1 MAGQGVYETLYTA
14 YSGTLSSVTNTYV
27 GQWTPVATA
36 ALGASGV
43 LYFILLGFLVIR
55 GAVQRPLAELAVS
68 AMKFALAMAA
78 WAADQSAGNK
88 SEEPDSFDVEPPI
101 LKQDLSD
108 EPLPN
113 GDMARLE
120 KQLARAKQN
129 AAGAERLYKI
139 GVLAKA
145 EVEQR
150 LLKVVRCES
159 DLANAR
165 VARAK
170 EELAEKESQLATG
183 EITRDEL
190 ESIKTALAQLT
201 EAAQVAMAKRERAE
215 LEAAEANL
223 RRQQKLLKL
232 GIAGKDDVDRAQEKL
247 DAALAGP
254 AL

>member
-1 MAGQGVYETLYTA
+1 MTRMLAL
-14 YSGTLSSVTNTYV
+14 
-27 GQWTPVATA
+27 PVA
-36 ALGASGV
+36 
-43 LYFILLGFLVIR
+43 LL
-55 GAVQRPLAELAVS
+55 ALAV
-68 AMKFALAMAA
+68 AV
-78 WAADQSAGNK
+78 WAADQSAENK

-101 LKQDLSD
+101 LKQNLSD

-120 KQLARAKQN
+120 KQLERAKQN

-139 GVLAKA
+139 GVLAKL

-190 ESIKTALAQLT
+190 QSIKTALAQLT
-201 EAAQVAMAKRERAE
+201 EAAQAATAKRERAE

-232 GIAGKDDVDRAQEKL
+232 GIGQKSDVTRAEEKIAEL
-247 DAALAGP
+247 KAQKN
-254 AL
+254 

>member
-1 MAGQGVYETLYTA
+1 MAR
-14 YSGTLSSVTNTYV
+14 
-27 GQWTPVATA
+27 
-36 ALGASGV
+36 
-43 LYFILLGFLVIR
+43 I
-55 GAVQRPLAELAVS
+55 
-68 AMKFALAMAA
+68 FALPVTLFAMAMAA

-101 LKQDLSD
+101 LKQNLSD

-120 KQLARAKQN
+120 KQFERARQN

-165 VARAK
+165 VVRAK

-190 ESIKTALAQLT
+190 ESMKTALAQLT
-201 EAAQVAMAKRERAE
+201 EAAQVATAKRERAE

-232 GIAGKDDVDRAQEKL
+232 GIGQKSDVTHAEEKL
-247 DAALAGP
+247 AELKAQNIR
-254 AL
+254 

>member
-1 MAGQGVYETLYTA
+1 MAR
-14 YSGTLSSVTNTYV
+14 
-27 GQWTPVATA
+27 
-36 ALGASGV
+36 
-43 LYFILLGFLVIR
+43 I
-55 GAVQRPLAELAVS
+55 
-68 AMKFALAMAA
+68 FALPVTLLALTMAV
-78 WAADQSAGNK
+78 WAADQSADNK
-88 SEEPDSFDVEPPI
+88 SEEPESFDVEPPI
-101 LKQDLSD
+101 LKQNLSD

-120 KQLARAKQN
+120 KQLERARQN

-139 GVLAKA
+139 GVLAKM

-150 LLKVVRCES
+150 SLKVVRCES

-170 EELAEKESQLATG
+170 EELAEKESQFATG

-190 ESIKTALAQLT
+190 ESMKTALAQLT
-201 EAAQVAMAKRERAE
+201 EAAQVATAKRERAE

-232 GIAGKDDVDRAQEKL
+232 GIAGKSDVDRAEEKL
-247 DAALAGP
+247 AELKAQNTR
-254 AL
+254 

>member
-1 MAGQGVYETLYTA
+1 MLALPVTL
-14 YSGTLSSVTNTYV
+14 
-27 GQWTPVATA
+27 
-36 ALGASGV
+36 
-43 LYFILLGFLVIR
+43 
-55 GAVQRPLAELAVS
+55 
-68 AMKFALAMAA
+68 FALAMAV
-78 WAADQSAGNK
+78 WATDQSAENK

-101 LKQDLSD
+101 LKQNLSD

-120 KQLARAKQN
+120 KQLERAKQN

-139 GVLAKA
+139 GVLAKM

-150 LLKVVRCES
+150 LLKVIRCES

-165 VARAK
+165 VASAK

-190 ESIKTALAQLT
+190 ESMKTALAQLT
-201 EAAQVAMAKRERAE
+201 EAAQAATAKRERAE

-232 GIAGKDDVDRAQEKL
+232 GIGQKSDVTRAEEKLAELKAQEN
-247 DAALAGP
+247 
-254 AL
+254 

>member
-1 MAGQGVYETLYTA
+1 MTRVFALPVTL
-14 YSGTLSSVTNTYV
+14 V
-27 GQWTPVATA
+27 
-36 ALGASGV
+36 
-43 LYFILLGFLVIR
+43 
-55 GAVQRPLAELAVS
+55 
-68 AMKFALAMAA
+68 ALAMTV
-78 WAADQSAGNK
+78 WAADQSAENK

-101 LKQDLSD
+101 LKQNLSD

-120 KQLARAKQN
+120 KQLERAKQN

-139 GVLAKA
+139 GVLAKM

-150 LLKVVRCES
+150 LLKVMRCES

-201 EAAQVAMAKRERAE
+201 EAAQVATAKRERAE

-232 GIAGKDDVDRAQEKL
+232 GIGQKSDVTRAEEKL
-247 DAALAGP
+247 AELKAP
-254 AL
+254 KN

>member
-1 MAGQGVYETLYTA
+1 MARMLALPVTL
-14 YSGTLSSVTNTYV
+14 L
-27 GQWTPVATA
+27 
-36 ALGASGV
+36 
-43 LYFILLGFLVIR
+43 
-55 GAVQRPLAELAVS
+55 
-68 AMKFALAMAA
+68 ALAMAV
-78 WAADQSAGNK
+78 WAVDQSAENN

-101 LKQDLSD
+101 LKQNLSD

-113 GDMARLE
+113 GDLARLE
-120 KQLARAKQN
+120 KQLERAKQN
-129 AAGAERLYKI
+129 AAGAERFYKI
-139 GVLAKA
+139 GVLAKM

-150 LLKVVRCES
+150 LLKVMRCES

-190 ESIKTALAQLT
+190 ESMKTALAQLT
-201 EAAQVAMAKRERAE
+201 EAAQAATAKRERAE

-232 GIAGKDDVDRAQEKL
+232 GIGQKSDVTRAEEKL
-247 DAALAGP
+247 AELKAQNNR
-254 AL
+254 

>member
-1 MAGQGVYETLYTA
+1 MTRIFAPLVTA
-14 YSGTLSSVTNTYV
+14 FV
-27 GQWTPVATA
+27 
-36 ALGASGV
+36 
-43 LYFILLGFLVIR
+43 
-55 GAVQRPLAELAVS
+55 
-68 AMKFALAMAA
+68 LAMAA
-78 WAADQSAGNK
+78 WAADQSAENK

-101 LKQDLSD
+101 LKQNLSD

-120 KQLARAKQN
+120 KQLERAKQN
-129 AAGAERLYKI
+129 AAGAERLYKM
-139 GVLAKA
+139 GVLAKV

-150 LLKVVRCES
+150 LLKVVRFES

-170 EELAEKESQLATG
+170 EELAEKESQLASG

-201 EAAQVAMAKRERAE
+201 EVAQVATAKRARAE
-215 LEAAEANL
+215 LEAAEANV

-232 GIAGKDDVDRAQEKL
+232 GIAGKSDVDRAEEKL
-247 DAALAGP
+247 AELKAP
-254 AL
+254 KN

>member
-1 MAGQGVYETLYTA
+1 MARIFALPVTL
-14 YSGTLSSVTNTYV
+14 L
-27 GQWTPVATA
+27 
-36 ALGASGV
+36 
-43 LYFILLGFLVIR
+43 
-55 GAVQRPLAELAVS
+55 
-68 AMKFALAMAA
+68 ALAMAV
-78 WAADQSAGNK
+78 WAADQSAENK

-101 LKQDLSD
+101 LKQNFSD

-113 GDMARLE
+113 GDLARLE
-120 KQLARAKQN
+120 KQLERAKQN

-139 GVLAKA
+139 GVLAKM

-150 LLKVVRCES
+150 LLKVARCES

-190 ESIKTALAQLT
+190 ESMKTALAQLT
-201 EAAQVAMAKRERAE
+201 EAAQVATAKRERAE

-247 DAALAGP
+247 AELKAP
-254 AL
+254 KN

>member
-1 MAGQGVYETLYTA
+1 MARIFALPVTL
-14 YSGTLSSVTNTYV
+14 L
-27 GQWTPVATA
+27 
-36 ALGASGV
+36 
-43 LYFILLGFLVIR
+43 
-55 GAVQRPLAELAVS
+55 
-68 AMKFALAMAA
+68 ALAMAV
-78 WAADQSAGNK
+78 WAADQSAGNR

-129 AAGAERLYKI
+129 AGGAERLYKI

-165 VARAK
+165 AARAK

-183 EITRDEL
+183 EITKDEL
-190 ESIKTALAQLT
+190 ESMKAALAQLT
-201 EAAQVAMAKRERAE
+201 EAAQATTAKRERAE

-232 GIAGKDDVDRAQEKL
+232 GIGQKSDVTHAEEKL
-247 DAALAGP
+247 AELKADKK
-254 AL
+254 

>member
-1 MAGQGVYETLYTA
+1 MTRILALPVTL
-14 YSGTLSSVTNTYV
+14 L
-27 GQWTPVATA
+27 
-36 ALGASGV
+36 
-43 LYFILLGFLVIR
+43 
-55 GAVQRPLAELAVS
+55 
-68 AMKFALAMAA
+68 ALAMAA
-78 WAADQSAGNK
+78 LATDQSAENK

-101 LKQDLSD
+101 LKQNLSD

-120 KQLARAKQN
+120 KQLEHAKQN
-129 AAGAERLYKI
+129 AAGAERLCKI
-139 GVLAKA
+139 GVLAKM

-150 LLKVVRCES
+150 LLKVIRCES

-190 ESIKTALAQLT
+190 ESMKTALAQLT
-201 EAAQVAMAKRERAE
+201 EAAQAATAKRERAE

-232 GIAGKDDVDRAQEKL
+232 GIGQKSDVTRAEEKL
-247 DAALAGP
+247 AELKAQKN
-254 AL
+254 

>member
-1 MAGQGVYETLYTA
+1 MTRIFASL
-14 YSGTLSSVTNTYV
+14 VT
-27 GQWTPVATA
+27 G
-36 ALGASGV
+36 
-43 LYFILLGFLVIR
+43 
-55 GAVQRPLAELAVS
+55 
-68 AMKFALAMAA
+68 FALAMAVC
-78 WAADQSAGNK
+78 AADQSAENK

-101 LKQDLSD
+101 LKQNLSD

-113 GDMARLE
+113 GDLARLE
-120 KQLARAKQN
+120 KQLERAKQN

-139 GVLAKA
+139 GVLAKM

-150 LLKVVRCES
+150 LLKVIRCES

-170 EELAEKESQLATG
+170 DELAEKESQLAPG

-190 ESIKTALAQLT
+190 DSIKTAMAQLT
-201 EAAQVAMAKRERAE
+201 EAAQAATTKRERAE

-232 GIAGKDDVDRAQEKL
+232 GIGQKSDVTRAEEKL
-247 DAALAGP
+247 ADLKAQKN
-254 AL
+254 

>member
-1 MAGQGVYETLYTA
+1 MAR
-14 YSGTLSSVTNTYV
+14 
-27 GQWTPVATA
+27 
-36 ALGASGV
+36 
-43 LYFILLGFLVIR
+43 I
-55 GAVQRPLAELAVS
+55 
-68 AMKFALAMAA
+68 FALPVTLLALTMAV
-78 WAADQSAGNK
+78 WAADQSADNK
-88 SEEPDSFDVEPPI
+88 SEEPESFDVEPPI
-101 LKQDLSD
+101 LKQNLSD

-120 KQLARAKQN
+120 KQLERAKQN

-139 GVLAKA
+139 GVLAKM

-150 LLKVVRCES
+150 SLKVVRCES

-170 EELAEKESQLATG
+170 EELAEKESQFATG

-190 ESIKTALAQLT
+190 DSMKTALAQLT
-201 EAAQVAMAKRERAE
+201 EAAQVATAKRERAE

-232 GIAGKDDVDRAQEKL
+232 GIAGKSDVDRAEEKL
-247 DAALAGP
+247 AELKAQNRP
-254 AL
+254 

>member
-1 MAGQGVYETLYTA
+1 MARIFALPVTL
-14 YSGTLSSVTNTYV
+14 L
-27 GQWTPVATA
+27 
-36 ALGASGV
+36 
-43 LYFILLGFLVIR
+43 
-55 GAVQRPLAELAVS
+55 
-68 AMKFALAMAA
+68 ALAMAVC
-78 WAADQSAGNK
+78 AADQSTAIK
-88 SEEPDSFDVEPPI
+88 TEEPDSFDVEPPI
-101 LKQDLSD
+101 LKQNLSD
-108 EPLPN
+108 EPLPD

-120 KQLARAKQN
+120 KQLQRAKQN

-139 GVLAKA
+139 GVLAKM

-170 EELAEKESQLATG
+170 EELAEKESQLTTG
-183 EITRDEL
+183 EITKDEL
-190 ESIKTALAQLT
+190 ESIKTAVAQLT
-201 EAAQVAMAKRERAE
+201 EAAQVATAKREGAE

-247 DAALAGP
+247 AELKAP
-254 AL
+254 KN

>member
-1 MAGQGVYETLYTA
+1 MTRMLALPVTL
-14 YSGTLSSVTNTYV
+14 L
-27 GQWTPVATA
+27 
-36 ALGASGV
+36 
-43 LYFILLGFLVIR
+43 
-55 GAVQRPLAELAVS
+55 
-68 AMKFALAMAA
+68 ALAMALG
-78 WAADQSAGNK
+78 AADQSAENK
-88 SEEPDSFDVEPPI
+88 SEEPESFDIEPPV
-101 LKQDLSD
+101 LKQNLSD
-108 EPLPN
+108 EPLQN

-120 KQLARAKQN
+120 KQLERARQN

-139 GVLAKA
+139 GVLAKM

-150 LLKVVRCES
+150 LLKVIRCES

-170 EELAEKESQLATG
+170 EELAEKESPLATG

-201 EAAQVAMAKRERAE
+201 EAAQVATAKRERAE

-232 GIAGKDDVDRAQEKL
+232 GIGQESEVTHAEEKL
-247 DAALAGP
+247 AELKAQNNR
-254 AL
+254 